1 MIDIDCPKKCC
12 NARYCPLILAWATT
26 IHKFQGFEAGFGKDD
41 HIKYIIAD
49 INTLGWEKLHP
60 GTAYVVASR
69 AKTIGKVT
77 NDVKYPTRSNL
88 FFVGTLGERRFKECR
103 VKQNGEE
110 CLLVEQCDAWVTYL
124 TSRVEDTKIRRSKE
138 SMVHMTEFVT
148 SSLDRATITCKKDLQ
163 EKIVAMIHGPN
174 DSWKHLRKNYL
185 VR

>member
-49 INTLGWEKLHP
+49 INTLNWEKHHP

-77 NDVKYPTRSNL
+77 KDVQYPTMSNL

-103 VKQNGEE
+103 LKENGEE
-110 CLLVEQCDAWVTYL
+110 CLLVEQRDAWVAYL
-124 TSRVEDTKIRRSKE
+124 NSRIEDTKVRGIKAAMHKSTAFI
-138 SMVHMTEFVT
+138 ML
-148 SSLDRATITCKKDLQ
+148 SLI
-163 EKIVAMIHGPN
+163 
-174 DSWKHLRKNYL
+174 
-185 VR
+185 